1 MGIFCETVIE
11 TPHSGVFVPGSPV
24 TGFIRYAIPENISVE
39 RIVISLKGT
48 GRTRIDREKRMSS
61 HNEKVYVNAA
71 SFVEIDKNAK
81 KYSNEHKFEAHFSFD
96 LPNNIPSS
104 MKFHEPTGSEKMTC
118 HIYYVVRIEF
128 VTSGLM
134 TFNKEFE
141 KEITVVSTDITP
153 KLPVKPMIYGE
164 RRKVFQPFRRGKS
177 FVKVKAIVQN
187 SVIRPGGKLEIAYE
201 VDNNT
206 SLDIKSV
213 DARIIETFKCF
224 DSKGNLELE
233 RGRKIKELT
242 FKTGASKGDGSF
254 KNSLEIDLLPEL
266 HNIENATILE
276 RCYYCILTTVL
287 PKFHFNVH
295 VIIPVQIGNWLE
307 TGNVL
312 EEESPFPLSGAFHHD
327 LPPSYWQSLE
337 DLDSSNLNEDSN
349 VKVDYNDDTDEENSS
364 KNAYDLPSTSKEN
377 N

>member
-11 TPHSGVFVPGSPV
+11 TPPSGVFVPGYPV

-39 RIVISLKGT
+39 KIIISLKGR
-48 GRTRIDREKRMSS
+48 GNRDKSMGYY
-61 HNEKVYVNAA
+61 NEEVYVNAA

-81 KYSNEHKFEAHFSFD
+81 NYSNDHKFEAHFSFD

-104 MKFHEPTGSEKMTC
+104 MKFHESGASDTIHC
-118 HIYYVVRIEF
+118 FILYVVKIEF

-213 DARIIETFKCF
+213 DARIIETIKFF
-224 DSKGNLELE
+224 DSKGILETE

-242 FKTGASKGDGSF
+242 FKSGAIKGDGSF
-254 KNSLEIDLLPEL
+254 KNTLEIDLPPDLYSL
-266 HNIENATILE
+266 ENAKILE

-295 VIIPVQIGNWLE
+295 VIMPVQIGNWLE
-307 TGNVL
+307 TENVL
-312 EEESPFPLSGAFHHD
+312 EEESPIPLSGAFHHD
-327 LPPSYWQSLE
+327 PPPSYWQSLE
-337 DLDSSNLNEDSN
+337 DLDSLNLNEDSN
-349 VKVDYNDDTDEENSS
+349 VKVDFYDDSDEENGS
-364 KNAYDLPSTSKEN
+364 KNASQLPSTSNGKN
-377 N
+377 